1 MSHPHDD
8 FLDPFVRALLKDR
21 IQSRNQGLPAFQRK
35 TLLTDVAGVQKV
47 FKLFGLNDFSQD
59 SQLFIVR
66 KGGLVFIGLDTGL
79 NPTPFFGRLNMK
91 VLDTNAP
98 AIGSF
103 QSFENFPNRHSNPAK
118 IISGKMDFR
127 KSAGSNPSR
136 SKLSL
141 GLSVRS
147 SCRGSKVPGCARYRE
162 KHKLPHINERASRY
176 LRHFDSKKKVVPLPL
191 VREVQH
197 LGRGESLRRN
207 IATQAQG
214 RTENPTT

>member
-1 MSHPHDD
+1 MNYDLLTARSGSYRFVTQVILDAPASMGSVGNEVFRKLAKDEFVGFPHDVRENVEPSSMSHPHDD

-91 VLDTNAP
+91 VLDTNVP

-127 KSAGSNPSR
+127 QVGRLEPK
-136 SKLSL
+136 
-141 GLSVRS
+141 
-147 SCRGSKVPGCARYRE
+147 
-162 KHKLPHINERASRY
+162 
-176 LRHFDSKKKVVPLPL
+176 PL
-191 VREVQH
+191 
-197 LGRGESLRRN
+197 
-207 IATQAQG
+207 QA
-214 RTENPTT
+214 